1 MRAEINDVEQE
12 SGNVSVEGPIVNI
25 LGFLDQTLLLQ
36 LLNLGF
42 VAQKQ
47 PDDMKINDL
56 TVFQ

>member
-42 VAQKQ
+42 VARKQ
-47 PDDMKINDL
+47 PDNI
-56 TVFQ
+56 